1 MATGVV
7 KHICLNTREYDIW
20 FSYHFILIRNRVHQ
34 DIPAPSSIKCSNSM
48 ELDTKS
54 RENRDRAENISY
66 KPNTSYGVVAR
77 ENDENAS
84 EKLKYEAIA
93 MQGYREV

>member
-1 MATGVV
+1 
-7 KHICLNTREYDIW
+7 
-20 FSYHFILIRNRVHQ
+20 
-34 DIPAPSSIKCSNSM
+34 M

-77 ENDENAS
+77 EKDENAA
-84 EKLKYEAIA
+84 EKFMYEAIA
-93 MQGYREV
+93 MQGDIEKYNN